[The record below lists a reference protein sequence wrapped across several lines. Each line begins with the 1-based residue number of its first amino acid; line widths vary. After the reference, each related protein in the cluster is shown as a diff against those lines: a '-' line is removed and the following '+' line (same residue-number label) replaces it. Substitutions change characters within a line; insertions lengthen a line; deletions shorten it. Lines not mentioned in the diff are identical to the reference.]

1 MRWPCP
7 ATRGYTL
14 IEKLQT
20 ISTKFR
26 KQQETGEF
34 PANFLR
40 RYYHVFCLLDQPDVR
55 AFIGTEACI
64 VHKQKRFPKADNQ
77 NINSNPAFSLSDPE
91 TFRLYERAY
100 EGTSALYYHGRPSL
114 KQILA
119 RITSYADR
127 GSAWYLFLPG
137 YRNRHLPNPSCLQF
151 FLKASPGPQGGQ
163 SGPDRQR
170 AGQSLARTTGRI
182 A

>member
-26 KQQETGEF
+26 KQQETGHF

-40 RYYHVFCLLDQPDVR
+40 RYYDVFRLLDQPDVQ

-77 NINSNPAFSLSDPE
+77 NSNSNLAFSLSDPE

-100 EGTSALYYHGRPSL
+100 EGPSALYYHGSPSL

-137 YRNRHLPNPSCLQF
+137 YRNRHLAGPSCLQF
-151 FLKASPGPQGGQ
+151 VSRHLPYRRAV
-163 SGPDRQR
+163 R
-170 AGQSLARTTGRI
+170 AGATTPERP
-182 A
+182 